1 MKNGQLLWFVV
12 CLLATMFAGC
22 SSDDLLDDI
31 SVEKPS
37 QAATPFQWTR
47 AEDIETRSEFLRNF
61 GVGYSY
67 NAVRGEYCN
76 WEDIR
81 CQVIDRKAL
90 NRTQGGPDG
99 MIYNSVSSIQAS
111 VSAKFHM
118 SQRDYVACV
127 DMTGKQEVNLGLY
140 KGSKTTK
147 LHALE
152 TGFKEVYYYTHK
164 EYVRLGTQ
172 RLAVGELLAHIS
184 MRKDTTLLTQ
194 SFRQAVNHMKGG
206 DWDDVAQVDS
216 FVKVWGTHVI
226 ITADLG
232 GTLTIDL
239 ANSVHRFNAQTRD
252 QKWTTEEFLGAVKSK
267 EETKQK
273 AEFKW
278 IEDGKLNI
286 NATGGDHTSLSTLL
300 GEYTYDGHRDFNIDG
315 VNLWRQSLKFDPEDE
330 RNSNVEMIEMEVVPI
345 WEFINP
351 LDMDVAMRVEAAIT
365 QDMSLQMNMLGEQNF
380 FNATF
385 PLRYPSASC
394 QYHDGGWKN
403 FQRTDSY
410 ADPMIVNIMS
420 GGRYVATVCH
430 EQIDGRWMWVCYPIY
445 EGYVKLGCG
454 VGVADDN
461 TVYNVTWMG
470 DRVTV
475 TEQLDIKAQDNFYIT
490 GGAVG
495 VESVE
500 GYTYATSTALPA
512 IELAGGVKP
521 DGTYASSAYSV
532 SKRDNIFQLN
542 AGSTTLTNIVGY
554 SHKGNGIYQRNDEYV
569 YIYNQNE
576 VRGE

>member
-1 MKNGQLLWFVV
+1 MKNRQLLWFVV

-81 CQVIDRKAL
+81 CQVVDRKAL
-90 NRTQGGPDG
+90 NRAQGGPDG

-403 FQRTDSY
+403 FQRTDSN

-512 IELAGGVKP
+512 IELAGGVQP
-521 DGTYASSAYSV
+521 DGTYVSSAYSV
-532 SKRDNIFQLN
+532 AKHNDTFLLY

-554 SHKGNGIYQRNDEYV
+554 SHKGNGIYQRNDNYV

-576 VRGE
+576 IK